1 MRRSAVLAPTA
12 ADRRAGGGD
21 LNPNLLFPRD
31 LHGYFVWSLLD
42 NCGWAQGYPKRFG
55 LDDVDDQ
62 TQRRTP
68 RTRARW
74 FAGVAR
80 RNALPLQLRRD
91 EDLDLLLAVRAGE
104 AVQAPRHRVG
114 ERDAAGDQLR
124 GAQLS

>member
-1 MRRSAVLAPTA
+1 
-12 ADRRAGGGD
+12 

-68 RTRARW
+68 REPD
-74 FAGVAR
+74 GY
-80 RNALPLQLRRD
+80 PD
-91 EDLDLLLAVRAGE
+91 
-104 AVQAPRHRVG
+104 RVG
-114 ERDAAGDQLR
+114 CRFRWGGVPGLERWVVEWCVQGCGSRRWPAR
-124 GAQLS
+124 GWNGK